1 MKKPR
6 TRFKVVGLEEVFK
19 TAVEVDGAWILDET
33 MQRNQEKAQL
43 RRCRERSSRPAGYN
57 CREASQRAKSNRNP
71 LH

>member
-6 TRFKVVGLEEVFK
+6 TQFKVVGLEEVFQ

-33 MQRNQEKAQL
+33 MQRNQRKAQL
-43 RRCRERSSRPAGYN
+43 QRCRERSSKPAG
-57 CREASQRAKSNRNP
+57 CDSREAKGARPNRDP